1 MALFLANFISLF
13 AQIVSLAIFVRAILS
28 WFPIG
33 LDNPLVVVLVQVTD
47 PILVPL
53 RRLVPTIGMFDLT
66 PMIAII
72 VLNVVADLA
81 RNLVLG
87 L

>member
-1 MALFLANFISLF
+1 MAVFLANFIGLF
-13 AQIVSLAIFVRAILS
+13 AQILSLAIFVRAILS

-33 LDNPLVVVLVQVTD
+33 GDNPLVVVLVQITD

-53 RRLVPTIGMFDLT
+53 RRLIPTIGMFDLT
-66 PMIAII
+66 PMIAI
-72 VLNVVADLA
+72 VLLNVIADLA
-81 RNLVLG
+81 VNLVRG

>member
-1 MALFLANFISLF
+1 MALFLANFIGLF
-13 AQIVSLAIFVRAILS
+13 AQVVSLAIFVRAILS

-33 LDNPLVVVLVQVTD
+33 MDNPFVTLLVQITD

-53 RRLVPTIGMFDLT
+53 RRMIPTIGTFDLT

-72 VLNVVADLA
+72 LLNVIADLA
-81 RNLVLG
+81 RNLILT